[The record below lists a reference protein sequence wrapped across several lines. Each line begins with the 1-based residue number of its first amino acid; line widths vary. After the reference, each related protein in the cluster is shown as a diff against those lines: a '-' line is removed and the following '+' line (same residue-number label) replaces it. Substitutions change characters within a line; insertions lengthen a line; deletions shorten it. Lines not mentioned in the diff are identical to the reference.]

1 MRGCFYGVG
10 VGPGDPELV
19 TLKAVRIIR
28 EVPVIAYPGGQ
39 PMDSTAWK
47 IAAASVPEIRDKE
60 KLGIDVP
67 MTRDAALLE
76 GAHRRAIRQ
85 IEALLDRGKSVAY
98 ITLGD
103 PTIYSSYSYL
113 QADIMKDG
121 YRVETVSGV
130 PSFCAAAAKL
140 NIPLSEWEEELHI
153 IPAAHVPEGFPS
165 GRGTAISVE
174 IKKETD
180 IESPDFR
187 GTVVCMKSSR
197 KLKELRER
205 LTRQNMD
212 LYVVMNCGMEGEMV
226 CCSADEIPDDAGYF
240 TILIAKQKSM
250 THD

>member
-1 MRGCFYGVG
+1 MHGCLYGVG
-10 VGPGDPELV
+10 VGPGDPELM

-28 EVPVIAYPGGQ
+28 DVPVIAYPGGQ

-47 IAAASVPEIRDKE
+47 IAAAAVPEIRDKE
-60 KLGIDVP
+60 MLGIDVP
-67 MTRDAALLE
+67 MTRDAALLK

-85 IEALLDRGKSVAY
+85 IEVLLDQGKSVAY

-113 QADIMKDG
+113 QAEIMKDG
-121 YRVETVSGV
+121 YTVETVSGV

-153 IPAAHVPEGFPS
+153 IPAAHMPESFLS
-165 GRGTAISVE
+165 GRGTVISEE

-187 GTVVCMKSSR
+187 GTVVFMKSGR

-226 CCSADEIPDDAGYF
+226 CRNADEIPDTAGYY
-240 TILIAKQKSM
+240 TILIAKQAKCES
-250 THD
+250 D

>member
-85 IEALLDRGKSVAY
+85 IEALLDQGKSVAY

-140 NIPLSEWEEELHI
+140 NIPLSEWEEELAGRLSIRQGNGDFSGNKKGNRHRI
-153 IPAAHVPEGFPS
+153 SGLPGDGRLYEIRQKTERTQGKAHPAEYGS
-165 GRGTAISVE
+165 LRGH
-174 IKKETD
+174 
-180 IESPDFR
+180 
-187 GTVVCMKSSR
+187 
-197 KLKELRER
+197 ELRYGGGNGLLQCR
-205 LTRQNMD
+205 RD
-212 LYVVMNCGMEGEMV
+212 PG
-226 CCSADEIPDDAGYF
+226 
-240 TILIAKQKSM
+240 
-250 THD
+250 

>member
-1 MRGCFYGVG
+1 MHGCLYGVG
-10 VGPGDPELV
+10 VGPGDPELM

-85 IEALLDRGKSVAY
+85 IEALLDQGKSVAY

-121 YRVETVSGV
+121 YTVETVSGV

-153 IPAAHVPEGFPS
+153 IPAAHMPEGDPSCRGTFIYMKS
-165 GRGTAISVE
+165 GRN
-174 IKKETD
+174 
-180 IESPDFR
+180 
-187 GTVVCMKSSR
+187 
-197 KLKELRER
+197 LKELRER
-205 LTRQNMD
+205 LTSRNKD
-212 LYVVMNCGMEGEMV
+212 LFMVANCGLEGEMV
-226 CCSADEIPDDAGYF
+226 CHNSAEIPDNAGYY
-240 TILIAKQKSM
+240 TILIAKQAKKYSG
-250 THD
+250 